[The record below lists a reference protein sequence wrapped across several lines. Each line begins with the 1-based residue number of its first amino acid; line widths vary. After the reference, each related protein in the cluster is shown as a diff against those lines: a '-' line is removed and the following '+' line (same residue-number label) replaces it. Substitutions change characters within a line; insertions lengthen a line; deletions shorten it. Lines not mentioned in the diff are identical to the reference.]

1 MSEDSIQV
9 GQDISRMVQEQ
20 EDTVQ
25 VAYRWNRIQ
34 VEQDT
39 GGIGYNEDTAGQD
52 RSRLKQA
59 EHNKDNTGKIQDRM
73 QARHDTGREQ
83 E

>member
-39 GGIGYNEDTAGQD
+39 GGIGYRWN
-52 RSRLKQA
+52 R
-59 EHNKDNTGKIQDRM
+59 IQM
-73 QARHDTGREQ
+73 EQDTGGTGYRWDRIQ
-83 E
+83 RRHGRTG